1 MRLTKRKALLVLVAS
16 LVVAGCKTSKTT
28 EDDLITHGNAAY
40 KQYKTA
46 DYAIAKAALLDHVSL
61 LDRTAASDPKSAYV
75 YNQDAITSYVRLAKL
90 EEKNHGSEQAR
101 YMSEASS
108 RCGKL
113 NPKAYNCSPDF
124 LRAATDKMDT
134 IPPK

>member
-1 MRLTKRKALLVLVAS
+1 M
-16 LVVAGCKTSKTT
+16 
-28 EDDLITHGNAAY
+28 
-40 KQYKTA
+40 
-46 DYAIAKAALLDHVSL
+46 
-61 LDRTAASDPKSAYV
+61 
-75 YNQDAITSYVRLAKL
+75 TSYVRLAKL

-101 YMSEASS
+101 YMSEASA